1 MSFCSSTKKSVSFV
15 VYLVRIL
22 AHLFFTAAHF
32 HLALVVASI
41 SYFLTA
47 ATKLS
52 CCSLSCLVTK
62 KCLLCC
68 LSLALYLCRP
78 FSRWASVACR
88 LLSLFL
94 CLSLALFSNFL
105 GMTIQL
111 IQAFKLRLIVMAKNL
126 EKYYNTS
133 DNTDTETISASVFV
147 FIDSLVVSALQ
158 DSAGYAISC
167 PNNLEL
173 HLGYHTC
180 WLTYFTLV
188 CLWCGQTVG
197 CSVGRCTVTW
207 LPNVLGW
214 VDLLSYGTPQS
225 RDSRARRAPL
235 LTELIYTF
243 RDGLNFGEG
252 IVNIQLATTALIQVS
267 LYFSAALLTRARELC
282 QKCLWRTKTF
292 KMPK

>member
-1 MSFCSSTKKSVSFV
+1 MEEKSYMLVSLPLSFTLHWWPLAFLIFSSQLQIKNVILFFHQKSLSFV

-32 HLALVVASI
+32 HLALVAASI

-62 KCLLCC
+62 TCLLCC

-111 IQAFKLRLIVMAKNL
+111 IQAFKFRLIVMSKNF

-133 DNTDTETISASVFV
+133 DNTDTETISAFR
-147 FIDSLVVSALQ
+147 FRL
-158 DSAGYAISC
+158 Y
-167 PNNLEL
+167 
-173 HLGYHTC
+173 
-180 WLTYFTLV
+180 WLFGCLCFT
-188 CLWCGQTVG
+188 
-197 CSVGRCTVTW
+197 R
-207 LPNVLGW
+207 LGW
-214 VDLLSYGTPQS
+214 
-225 RDSRARRAPL
+225 
-235 LTELIYTF
+235 
-243 RDGLNFGEG
+243 
-252 IVNIQLATTALIQVS
+252 
-267 LYFSAALLTRARELC
+267 LC
-282 QKCLWRTKTF
+282 DFL
-292 KMPK
+292 PK

>member
-1 MSFCSSTKKSVSFV
+1 MSPLLFISYVFSLTFFSLRLIFTLHWWSLAFLIFSPQLQNCHVVLSLVLWQKNVSFV

-94 CLSLALFSNFL
+94 CLSLALFSNFWEW
-105 GMTIQL
+105 Q
-111 IQAFKLRLIVMAKNL
+111 FN
-126 EKYYNTS
+126 
-133 DNTDTETISASVFV
+133 
-147 FIDSLVVSALQ
+147 
-158 DSAGYAISC
+158 
-167 PNNLEL
+167 
-173 HLGYHTC
+173 
-180 WLTYFTLV
+180 
-188 CLWCGQTVG
+188 
-197 CSVGRCTVTW
+197 
-207 LPNVLGW
+207 
-214 VDLLSYGTPQS
+214 
-225 RDSRARRAPL
+225 
-235 LTELIYTF
+235 
-243 RDGLNFGEG
+243 
-252 IVNIQLATTALIQVS
+252 
-267 LYFSAALLTRARELC
+267 
-282 QKCLWRTKTF
+282 
-292 KMPK
+292 